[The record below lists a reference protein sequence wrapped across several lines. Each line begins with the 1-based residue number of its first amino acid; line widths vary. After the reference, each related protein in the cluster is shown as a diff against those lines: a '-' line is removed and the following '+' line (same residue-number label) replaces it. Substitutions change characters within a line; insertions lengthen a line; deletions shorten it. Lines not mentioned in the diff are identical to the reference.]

1 MSNLMGEK
9 VIVSGEVPHF
19 MPEFKNPIYGF
30 VVQQKQALRRE
41 VIERLKVGQVPNGV
55 APLLKVI
62 APLAT
67 SEYDIITKAWED
79 NGEYLLIENYRH
91 ALAFGDI
98 EEAERIDEHFGLT
111 SNKNEGRK

>member
-1 MSNLMGEK
+1 MNNLVGEK
-9 VIVSGEVPHF
+9 VIVSGGVPHYLPKF
-19 MPEFKNPIYGF
+19 ENPIYKF
-30 VVQQKQALRRE
+30 AVQQKQALRRE
-41 VIERLKVGQVPNGV
+41 VIERLKTGQVPNGV

-62 APLAT
+62 APLVT

-98 EEAERIDEHFGLT
+98 EEAERIDESFGLT